1 MTRHILIL
9 SANLPGLLTAYR
21 LISYGFRITILEDQS
36 SVSPATSSLHF
47 PESIEP
53 EYPASFHRLPMQPS
67 PLILP
72 RYFHATWTLF
82 QELALEHTAQL
93 IQPVEL
99 EFGTSEDQTLTLS
112 NAQGI
117 ATLHPMIRLAGF
129 RGLPWSDRWHLI
141 NFLEKK
147 WEEPRSLDHHT
158 DMLTVESWLNSAQQS
173 ALARQRIWN
182 PFCRLFLG
190 CDVTQASLGYFL
202 EVLSRFWLSK
212 PNGPETFLASP
223 DMLDNL
229 QQQLR
234 RVLLGK
240 GVTFYPSNEITLIQA
255 DTERIRA
262 IVLDKGERLTADTYV
277 SPLSPPELLRLLPER
292 APARFSC
299 FSHLTHLQESSGTL
313 VQLILNDTLLPPRL
327 ILNSGVF
334 DWITSQAVRNTDGA
348 KTWIT
353 GIILSPSP
361 SSGHTDDWLKETVW
375 PHIKKI
381 LRISPEQSLPS
392 CGSPGT
398 QSVYRYLPC
407 LAGFRTFRPLPNTPI
422 PNLFLSGPWTA
433 TPLPPSLESTVLSAS
448 ACARAVTE
456 WVQASS
462 TLTS

>member
-9 SANLPGLLTAYR
+9 SGNLPGLLTAFR
-21 LISYGFRITILEDQS
+21 LVPYGFRISILDHHRS
-36 SVSPATSSLHF
+36 FSPAFSLHF
-47 PESIEP
+47 SESIQP
-53 EYPASFHRLPMQPS
+53 RPPASFQRVTTQPS

-72 RYFHATWTLF
+72 RYYHATWALF
-82 QELALEHTAQL
+82 QELAFEHAAQR
-93 IQPVEL
+93 IQPVGM
-99 EFGTSEDQTLTLS
+99 EFGTSEDRPLTLS

-129 RGLPWSDRWHLI
+129 RGLSWSDRWNLI
-141 NFLEKK
+141 NFLETK
-147 WEEPRSLDHHT
+147 WEESRSPGYHP

-212 PNGPETFLASP
+212 PNGPDTFLASA
-223 DMLDNL
+223 DILDHL

-240 GVTFYPSNEITLIQA
+240 GVTFYPSKEITLIQA

-262 IVLDKGERLTADTYV
+262 IVLDKGERLTADIYV

-299 FSHLTHLQESSGTL
+299 FSHLAHLQESLGTTVL
-313 VQLILNDTLLPPRL
+313 LTLNHTFLPPRL

-334 DWITSQAVRNTDGA
+334 DWITSQAVRNTDRS
-348 KTWIT
+348 KILIT
-353 GIILSPSP
+353 GVNLSPSP
-361 SSGHTDDWLKETVW
+361 SSGHTDDWLRETVW
-375 PHIKKI
+375 PHIIKI
-381 LRISPEQSLPS
+381 FNISPEQSLPFGEAS
-392 CGSPGT
+392 VT
-398 QSVYRYLPC
+398 QSAYPYLPC

-422 PNLFLSGPWTA
+422 PNLFLAGPWTA
-433 TPLPPSLESTVLSAS
+433 TPLPSSLESTVLSAY
-448 ACARAVTE
+448 ACARAVNE
-456 WVQASS
+456 WVQTSS
-462 TLTS
+462 H

>member
-9 SANLPGLLTAYR
+9 SGNLPGLLTAFR
-21 LISYGFRITILEDQS
+21 LVPYGFRITILEHHRS
-36 SVSPATSSLHF
+36 FSPATSSIHF
-47 PESIEP
+47 SESIEP
-53 EYPASFHRLPMQPS
+53 DSPASFQRVTTQPS

-72 RYFHATWTLF
+72 RYYHATWALF
-82 QELALEHTAQL
+82 QELAFEHAAQRL
-93 IQPVEL
+93 QPVEL
-99 EFGTSEDQTLTLS
+99 EFGTSEGPPQTLS
-112 NAQGI
+112 NAHGI
-117 ATLHPMIRLAGF
+117 AALHPMIRLAGF
-129 RGLPWSDRWHLI
+129 RGLTWSDRWHLI

-147 WEEPRSLDHHT
+147 WEEPRSPDHHP

-173 ALARQRIWN
+173 TLARQRIWN

-190 CDVTQASLGYFL
+190 CDVTQASLEYFL

-223 DMLDNL
+223 DMLDHL

-240 GVTFYPSNEITLIQA
+240 GVTFYPSTEITLIQA

-262 IVLDKGERLTADTYV
+262 IVLDKGERLTADIYV

-299 FSHLTHLQESSGTL
+299 FSHLAHLQESSGTT
-313 VQLILNDTLLPPRL
+313 VQVTLNDTFLPPRL

-348 KTWIT
+348 KTSIT
-353 GIILSPSP
+353 GITLSPSP

-375 PHIKKI
+375 PHIKK
-381 LRISPEQSLPS
+381 LLHISPEQLLP
-392 CGSPGT
+392 PGEPPVT
-398 QSVYRYLPC
+398 QSAYPYLPC
-407 LAGFRTFRPLPNTPI
+407 LAGFRTFRPLPHTPI
-422 PNLFLSGPWTA
+422 PNLFLAGPWTA

-462 TLTS
+462 H